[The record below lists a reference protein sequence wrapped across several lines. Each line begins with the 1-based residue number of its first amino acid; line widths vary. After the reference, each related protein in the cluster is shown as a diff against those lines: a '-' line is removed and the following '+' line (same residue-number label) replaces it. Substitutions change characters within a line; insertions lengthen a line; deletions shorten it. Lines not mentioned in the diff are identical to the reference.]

1 MRPFLS
7 GSGTSD
13 QRTRMLLEVVAKA
26 DTLVGP
32 QEGTGKNK
40 ESSGVNICLNSA
52 LFAVYSGNLICHASR
67 TYAYLACGYR
77 YSTTEFSEVRQ
88 EAC

>member
-7 GSGTSD
+7 GSGTSN

-32 QEGTGKNK
+32 QEGTGKQRQQRGEKPMND
-40 ESSGVNICLNSA
+40 A
-52 LFAVYSGNLICHASR
+52 LFAVYLEKNIFVMAHVCVF
-67 TYAYLACGYR
+67 T
-77 YSTTEFSEVRQ
+77 V
-88 EAC
+88 